1 MKMKMKM
8 KIKMKTNVH
17 SFYPSNLKVLYVTLP
32 LYPFRNLMK
41 LDDWFDCDS
50 VENSVEVN

>member
-1 MKMKMKM
+1 MKMKMKTQ
-8 KIKMKTNVH
+8 IQTNLH

-32 LYPFRNLMK
+32 LYPFRNLME

>member
-1 MKMKMKM
+1 MKMKMKTQ
-8 KIKMKTNVH
+8 IQTNLH

-32 LYPFRNLMK
+32 LYTFRNLMG